1 MAKTEQEIRGK
12 VGNMVFYKVGNEIRV
27 RSTANDFQDADSEG
41 QRSGRSR
48 LRVATLFYQRLTKTI
63 SRRIWK
69 LAATGTSQN
78 GFNLF
83 MKKNMMVFT
92 PCGNVG
98 DFSRLCLTAGVLQQV
113 NHLEVAEDNGKQV
126 TLTWK
131 VGIDSPSAGDDDR
144 LRVIVLLND
153 RCFSPFIVEGVDARR
168 KDGRMTFRLERTRGQ
183 AAHLYCFF
191 SGKGGMT
198 YSSSQYVRVDE

>member
-41 QRSGRSR
+41 QHPGRSR

-83 MKKNMMVFT
+83 M
-92 PCGNVG
+92 
-98 DFSRLCLTAGVLQQV
+98 
-113 NHLEVAEDNGKQV
+113 
-126 TLTWK
+126 
-131 VGIDSPSAGDDDR
+131 
-144 LRVIVLLND
+144 
-153 RCFSPFIVEGVDARR
+153 
-168 KDGRMTFRLERTRGQ
+168 
-183 AAHLYCFF
+183 
-191 SGKGGMT
+191 
-198 YSSSQYVRVDE
+198 